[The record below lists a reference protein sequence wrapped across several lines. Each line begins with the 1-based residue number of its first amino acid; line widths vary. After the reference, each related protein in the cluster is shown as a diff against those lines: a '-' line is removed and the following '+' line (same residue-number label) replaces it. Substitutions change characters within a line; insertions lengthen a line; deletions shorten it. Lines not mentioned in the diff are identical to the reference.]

1 MRYDR
6 VAVVVEA
13 VVAEVEADVYEGWG
27 HGCEGCAN
35 VRGLASQRNKN
46 ERRQVTMP
54 LDKEALQSLRLEHG
68 SDPRRYEDS
77 PSRRYRRWIIAGAI
91 ALVLAVL
98 GWRYMNSA
106 VEVQTVLVEAPA
118 GATDGAVLNASGYV
132 VARRLATVSSKVTGR
147 IAEVLFEE
155 GAAVEEGQVLARLD
169 PATAR
174 AEHGLSVSGLEAARR
189 NLREIEVRLDD
200 AKRTLARNQSLVER
214 KLVSQ
219 SVLDTSEAEV
229 AALAARLSAS
239 RAEADVARS
248 QMALTS
254 QALDDL
260 AIRAPFAGV
269 VISKDAQP
277 GETVSPMSAGG
288 GYTRTGIATI
298 VDMDSRE
305 IEVDVN
311 EAYINRVHAGQR
323 VEAVLDAYPDWT
335 IPGHVV
341 NIVPTADRQKA
352 TVRVRIAFEE
362 LDPRILPD
370 MGIKVRFLEA
380 AAAGPRGNPTLPE
393 RAVVREEAA
402 TFAWVVRDGRVE
414 RRAVKVG
421 TAKDGV
427 VTVLE
432 GLAGGEAVVV
442 DAPGR
447 LRDGATVELKGE

>member
-1 MRYDR
+1 M
-6 VAVVVEA
+6 
-13 VVAEVEADVYEGWG
+13 
-27 HGCEGCAN
+27 CA
-35 VRGLASQRNKN
+35 ASPQRNKN
-46 ERRQVTMP
+46 QGRRVSMA

-68 SDPRRYEDS
+68 ADPRRYEDS
-77 PSRRYRRWIIAGAI
+77 PLRRHRRWIIAGAV
-91 ALVLAVL
+91 ALVLALIGLKV
-98 GWRYMNSA
+98 MNA
-106 VEVQTVLVEAPA
+106 PLEVRTALVEAPA
-118 GATDGAVLNASGYV
+118 GASDGAVLNASGYV

-155 GAAVEEGQVLARLD
+155 GAAVAEGEVLARLD

-174 AEHGLSVSGLEAARR
+174 AEHAVAASGVEAARR

-200 AKRTLARNQSLVER
+200 ARRTLARNTSLVER
-214 KLVSQ
+214 KLVAQ
-219 SVLDTSEAEV
+219 SVLDGSEAEV
-229 AALAARLSAS
+229 AALEARLAAA

-248 QMALTS
+248 RLALS
-254 QALDDL
+254 AQALEDL

-311 EAYINRVHAGQR
+311 EAYINRVRDGQR
-323 VEAVLDAYPDWT
+323 VEALLDAYPDWA
-335 IPGHVV
+335 IPGHVIS
-341 NIVPTADRQKA
+341 IVPTADRQKA
-352 TVRVRIAFEE
+352 TVRVRIAFDQ

-370 MGIKVRFLEA
+370 MGIKVRFLEEA
-380 AAAGPRGNPTLPE
+380 DAGASGHPTMPE
-393 RAVVREEAA
+393 RAVVREEDG
-402 TFAWVVRDGRVE
+402 TYAWVVRDGKAE

-421 TAKDGV
+421 EPVDGV
-427 VTVLE
+427 VPVLE
-432 GLAGGEAVVV
+432 GLDGGEAVVV

-447 LRDGATVELKGE
+447 LRDGAAVELEAG